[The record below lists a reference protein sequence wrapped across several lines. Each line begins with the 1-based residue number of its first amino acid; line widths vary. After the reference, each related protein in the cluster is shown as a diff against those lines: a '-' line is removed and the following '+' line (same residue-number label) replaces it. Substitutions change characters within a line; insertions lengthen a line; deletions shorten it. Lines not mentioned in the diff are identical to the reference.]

1 MPGGDPITPGV
12 GPVTPDGDP
21 IPPYGYPITP
31 GSVITEAATLKSA
44 VRPDWR
50 KQGAMPSP
58 SALQADSVPLI
69 RSDRCPRKQTT
80 VRRES
85 PPPPHPPPPLHP
97 HPQPCCNAGLVFRTQ
112 GL

>member
-1 MPGGDPITPGV
+1 MPDGDPITPDGDPITPDGDPITPDGDPITPDGDPITPDGDPITPG
-12 GPVTPDGDP
+12 GD
-21 IPPYGYPITP
+21 PITP

-69 RSDRCPRKQTT
+69 RSDRCPREQKT
-80 VRRES
+80 VNSKR
-85 PPPPHPPPPLHP
+85 
-97 HPQPCCNAGLVFRTQ
+97 LVVT
-112 GL
+112 L